1 MFDVVLTFPCFL
13 PSLFSKKQNICNRRL
28 SNVFLFFFPPSK
40 GNFNT
45 IRQTFHET
53 SINDNPSV
61 VILDTLVHQ
70 GLPPMRS
77 TSPGRLADLPGLT
90 SPVLG
95 LNRCLRANLL
105 SCSLNVDLFYSEFHN
120 HSPRLSLKIFFKRLQ
135 TRLQYNNGTM
145 LVLYFHTVVR
155 STT

>member
-1 MFDVVLTFPCFL
+1 MLFTFIILKKTKYLQQETFQCF
-13 PSLFSKKQNICNRRL
+13 S
-28 SNVFLFFFPPSK
+28 VFFPPSK

-105 SCSLNVDLFYSEFHN
+105 SCSLNVDLFYSEFHD